1 MSTAM
6 KLAPATRRDP
16 WSRRGLSVSSR
27 PTLHV
32 VPSLPKRSS
41 SWSMG
46 IAVAVMLV
54 VALLVPVV
62 INTQMAM
69 TSYQMHT
76 AEQELSQLLDR
87 QADLV
92 TRAREAQSPQY
103 LASKAAEIGLV
114 PAGPQGYIS
123 LKTGQVQAPS
133 TN

>member
-1 MSTAM
+1 M

-16 WSRRGLSVSSR
+16 WSRLGLSVSSR

-103 LASKAAEIGLV
+103 LACKAA
-114 PAGPQGYIS
+114 
-123 LKTGQVQAPS
+123 
-133 TN
+133 